1 MKIDLHPPH
10 PCPPHTAFQSEAAV
24 ITNALSIGGRASFSV
39 LELGAFSREGLV
51 RPSITCGGLRHP
63 VPIVWGASWIPRPD
77 FGELVAAIFAF
88 VASFERKRTI
98 ERVLAGLERARAN
111 GTTLGRP
118 RVVVNREKVWRLRD
132 SGRSIRDIAG
142 SLKLSHGTVKRIA

>member
-1 MKIDLHPPH
+1 MSLWR
-10 PCPPHTAFQSEAAV
+10 
-24 ITNALSIGGRASFSV
+24 L
-39 LELGAFSREGLV
+39 
-51 RPSITCGGLRHP
+51 
-63 VPIVWGASWIPRPD
+63 
-77 FGELVAAIFAF
+77 IFAF

>member
-10 PCPPHTAFQSEAAV
+10 PCPPPHRIPVRSSGYNQCFEHR
-24 ITNALSIGGRASFSV
+24 RAGIVQRLGAWSV
-39 LELGAFSREGLV
+39 L
-51 RPSITCGGLRHP
+51 TGGIGKTFDHLRRLRHP